1 MPTTGK
7 LPALC
12 GYTLGQ
18 TPSGQKAYVNGPWY
32 WVLTD
37 NGGAEKWK
45 ADGSTANGWIN
56 DGIDPKVYG
65 KLNAKELEQAIFD
78 ADPAGKLRNPCEGL
92 SITYQGE
99 TGEPVTESEA
109 AALDAKRHPELLQN
123 ARFLEEH
130 PELAPT
136 STAEYGMVALG
147 VLAIGGIIYVAYRAF
162 KVKR

>member
-1 MPTTGK
+1 MPKAGK

-12 GYTLGQ
+12 GYTLGA
-18 TPSGQKAYVNGPWY
+18 TPSGQKAYVRAPWY

-45 ADGSTANGWIN
+45 ADSGTSNGWVN
-56 DGIDPKVYG
+56 DGVDPKVY
-65 KLNAKELEQAIFD
+65 AKMNRSELEQAIID
-78 ADPAGKLRNPCEGL
+78 ADPAGKLRNPCEAL

-99 TGEPVTESEA
+99 DGEPVTEDEA
-109 AALDAKRHPELLQN
+109 AVIDVKRHPELLNN

-130 PELAPT
+130 PELAPA
-136 STAEYGMVALG
+136 SYGEYGMVALG
-147 VLAIGGIIYVAYRAF
+147 VLAIGAIIYIAYKAF